1 MHYFYSSFHLVHLGE
16 QEIHASL
23 PLCSWI
29 VVFTNWVR
37 HLVNLKDSFISMHT
51 LHIVQHAVEKIFLT
65 ITTFFTSWLFPLFS
79 RLLSMHV

>member
-37 HLVNLKDSFISMHT
+37 HLVNLEDSFISMHIR
-51 LHIVQHAVEKIFLT
+51 HIVQWA
-65 ITTFFTSWLFPLFS
+65 FPTAC
-79 RLLSMHV
+79 